1 MAPPSDRKPGSTKK
15 GLTQGRAKRAMKVGG
30 LATSVG
36 SGYLREALLSPFR
49 SKSKREQAMLET
61 HVNTAMRLVES
72 SQELRGAFTKLLQL
86 LSMRDD
92 VLPPQMLDV
101 LASVQSAVP
110 PMDYDLIRE
119 QMRTELGAPPEEI
132 FAHFEPEAF
141 AAASLG
147 QVHRATLHDGTDVVV
162 KVQYPGVE
170 SSVRQDLKNI
180 KALLNTMTLIGR
192 DVLRQR
198 VDSGEIY
205 QELEE
210 RLQEE
215 LDYENEA
222 RNIKL
227 FRRMFA
233 DDDEVLIP
241 AVFPEFSSQRVL
253 TMERIDGYGLA
264 DILAPGIDQNLKDWV
279 AVKYFRVVWRQ
290 LFEYGVLHTD
300 PNPGNY
306 LVTFH
311 PKLGILDF
319 GSIRTFS
326 PPLRRAHFDF
336 AKAILAR
343 DESALAESYLRLGYL
358 NPGDDPRPMHKIV
371 SLVFEPLQVD
381 ADFDPRTYD
390 SVERGMQ
397 VANIALEHRIFNS
410 PNHRVFL
417 VRALVGLDAY
427 LKQLGTVRNWR
438 REFERCL
445 ENVREGAAEE
455 LLRGVDPDSSP
466 KSNSEE

>member
-1 MAPPSDRKPGSTKK
+1 MAKSPTDKKSSKK
-15 GLTQGRAKRAMKVGG
+15 GLAQGRAKRAMKVGG

-36 SGYLREALLSPFR
+36 SEYLREALLAPFR
-49 SKSKREQAMLET
+49 SKTKRDQAMLDV
-61 HVNTAMRLVES
+61 HVNTALKLVES
-72 SQELRGAFTKLLQL
+72 SQELRGAFTKLVQL

-92 VLPPQMLDV
+92 ILPPQMLDV

-119 QMRTELGAPPEEI
+119 QIRTELGAPPEEV
-132 FAHFEPEAF
+132 FARFEPEAF

-147 QVHRATLHDGTDVVV
+147 QVHAATLHDGSEVVV

-170 SSVRQDLKNI
+170 SSVHQDLKNV
-180 KALLNTMTLIGR
+180 KALLNTLTLVGR
-192 DVLRQR
+192 DVLRQK
-198 VDSGEIY
+198 VDSTEIY
-205 QELEE
+205 LELEE

-222 RNIKL
+222 RNLGL

-241 AVFPEFSSQRVL
+241 NVYLEFCSRRVL
-253 TMERIDGYGLA
+253 TMERIEGYGLA
-264 DILAPGIDQNLKDWV
+264 DILAPGIDQSLKDWV

-319 GSIRTFS
+319 GSIRLFS
-326 PPLRRAHFDF
+326 PPLRRAYHDF
-336 AKAILAR
+336 AKAILSGNE
-343 DESALAESYLRLGYL
+343 DDLADCYLRLGYL
-358 NPGDDPRPMHKIV
+358 NPGDDPRPMHEIV
-371 SLVFEPLQVD
+371 GIVFEPVRFD
-381 ADFDPRTYD
+381 GDFNPRTYD
-390 SVERGMQ
+390 SVERGMR
-397 VANIALEHRIFNS
+397 VANIAMEHRLFNS

-438 REFERCL
+438 REFVRCV

-455 LLRGVDPDSSP
+455 LLQPLRP
-466 KSNSEE
+466 NS

>member
-1 MAPPSDRKPGSTKK
+1 MPARTDKPGGTKK

-61 HVNTAMRLVES
+61 HVDTAMKLVAS

-92 VLPPQMLDV
+92 ILPPQMLDV
-101 LASVQSAVP
+101 LTSVQSSVP
-110 PMDYDLIRE
+110 PMDYDLIRD
-119 QMRTELGAPPEEI
+119 QLKRELGAPPEEI
-132 FAHFEPEAF
+132 FARFEPEAF

-147 QVHRATLHDGTDVVV
+147 QVHRATLRDGTDVVV

-198 VDSGEIY
+198 VDSNEVY

-215 LDYENEA
+215 LDYESEA
-222 RNIKL
+222 RNILL

-233 DDDEVLIP
+233 DDDEVVIP
-241 AVFPEFSSQRVL
+241 AVYPEFSSQRVL

-264 DILAPGIDQNLKDWV
+264 DILAPGIDQALKDWV
-279 AVKYFRVVWRQ
+279 AIKYFRVVWRQ

-311 PKLGILDF
+311 PKLCILDF

-326 PPLRRAHFDF
+326 PPLRRAYLDF
-336 AKAILAR
+336 AKAIVAR
-343 DESALAESYLRLGYL
+343 DETALAESYLRLGYL

-371 SLVFEPLQVD
+371 SLIFEPIQED
-381 ADFDPRTYD
+381 KEYDPRTYD
-390 SVERGMQ
+390 SVERGVQ

-427 LKQLGTVRNWR
+427 LKQLGTPRNWR
-438 REFERCL
+438 REFQRCID
-445 ENVREGAAEE
+445 NVREGAAEALMQE
-455 LLRGVDPDSSP
+455 SGEPTAPRGGH
-466 KSNSEE
+466 

>member
-1 MAPPSDRKPGSTKK
+1 MPAKSDKSGGTKK
-15 GLTQGRAKRAMKVGG
+15 GLTQGRAKRAIKVGG

-49 SKSKREQAMLET
+49 SKSKREQAMLDT
-61 HVNTAMRLVES
+61 HVDTAMKLVAS

-92 VLPPQMLDV
+92 ILPPQMLDV
-101 LASVQSAVP
+101 LSSVQSAVP
-110 PMDYDLIRE
+110 PMDYELIRD
-119 QMRTELGAPPEEI
+119 QCKRELGAPPDEI
-132 FAHFEPEAF
+132 FAQFEPEAF

-147 QVHRATLHDGTDVVV
+147 QVHRATLRDGTDVVV
-162 KVQYPGVE
+162 KVQYPGIE

-198 VDSGEIY
+198 LDSNEVY
-205 QELEE
+205 HELEE

-222 RNIKL
+222 RNILL

-233 DDDEVLIP
+233 DDDEVVIP
-241 AVFPEFSSQRVL
+241 AVYPEYSSQRVL

-264 DILAPGIDQNLKDWV
+264 DILAPGIDQGLKDWV
-279 AVKYFRVVWRQ
+279 AIKYFRVVWRQ

-311 PKLGILDF
+311 PKLCILDF

-326 PPLRRAHFDF
+326 PPLRRAYLDF

-343 DESALAESYLRLGYL
+343 DETALAEGYLRLGYL

-371 SLVFEPLQVD
+371 ALIFEPIQQD
-381 ADFDPRTYD
+381 KEYDPRTYD
-390 SVERGMQ
+390 SVERGVQ
-397 VANIALEHRIFNS
+397 VANIALENRIFNS

-427 LKQLGTVRNWR
+427 LKQLGTPRNWR
-438 REFERCL
+438 REFQRCVDS
-445 ENVREGAAEE
+445 VREGAAEE
-455 LLRGVDPDSSP
+455 LFQGPGAPNAPRGGD
-466 KSNSEE
+466 